1 MTIPPIGIPHSTGLE
16 ITLQKD
22 GNPWDVCATNES
34 TNCDGKLFHLA
45 PNGQVVGI
53 PSKEPYFWS
62 DVSLEAGF
70 EANPLNGY
78 VVGVRYYEQH
88 SFTVTHP
95 PVPDPNG
102 GPPTPGYTETT
113 YSRSYPGFELISQ
126 TLEYGGE
133 LVFRTNTGNE
143 LYTADIGEVEPGDY
157 ALAGIT
163 DGTRYSYNRV
173 FDQASISY
181 LPRLSL
187 SGQMPVENGI
197 LPDQPY
203 DENADPP
210 VYPIDLI
217 TSFLPDDRDSVT
229 VTFILTTVWNAGG
242 DDITT
247 VATINHTCTQ
257 DTDFSNIAGK
267 IKSYQDASYF
277 GNGLPHI
284 GLYPPPGGEE
294 GFDIPHYNDDGDLE
308 SGVLNEP
315 FDIRQLT
322 RNSYPVE
329 FETGKFRPYPESL

>member
-1 MTIPPIGIPHSTGLE
+1 MTTPPIGIPHSTGLE

-22 GNPWDVCATNES
+22 GNPWKVCLTDTS
-34 TNCDGKLFHLA
+34 TNCDGEAGHLA
-45 PNGQVVGI
+45 LNGQVVGI
-53 PSKEPYFWS
+53 PSKEPYYWS

-70 EANPLNGY
+70 EANPLNGFR
-78 VVGVRYYEQH
+78 VGVRFYEQFSH
-88 SFTVTHP
+88 TTTIPGVP
-95 PVPDPNG
+95 PEIV
-102 GPPTPGYTETT
+102 TT
-113 YSRSYPGFELISQ
+113 YYREYPGFELISQ

-143 LYTADIGEVEPGDY
+143 LFTAEPRIYVVDEY
-157 ALAGIT
+157 ATAGIT

-173 FDQASISY
+173 FDEASISY

-187 SGQMPVENGI
+187 AGQMPVENGV

-210 VYPIDLI
+210 VYPIDLL

-229 VTFILTTVWNAGG
+229 VTFILTTVWDAGDG
-242 DDITT
+242 EVTT

-267 IKSYQDASYF
+267 IKSYQKASYF

-284 GLYPPPGGEE
+284 GLYPPPGGGD
-294 GFDIPHYNDDGDLE
+294 GFDLPYYNDDGDLE